1 MLLKQIDCDQEID
14 LVFDEFTTEINI
26 GRGPLLKISDTKLS
40 RKQAEIIKIDGTG
53 SNTYELSIVN
63 TGKTCYFKLKEED
76 EWSLV
81 ESKVELENECYFSL
95 LPEKYIFQ
103 VILDKHKM

>member
-1 MLLKQIDCDQEID
+1 MLLLKQIDCGDHKFELD
-14 LVFDEFTTEINI
+14 FDHQKQINI

-40 RKQAEIIKIDGTG
+40 RKQAEIIKIDD
-53 SNTYELSIVN
+53 TYELSIVN
-63 TGKTCYFKLKEED
+63 TGKKCYFKLKDED

-103 VILDKHKM
+103 VILDKKIM